1 MRVTKLIREY
11 VEKVVCE
18 KMPMPAEPTGMT
30 DLRKEWEALQDECAA
45 LCAERAVAFFTAHKG
60 ECAPYYCD
68 DDLNDTER
76 IANYL
81 HKEVCVRF
89 GSHTLTYAEK
99 VAHDKARA
107 EVGKARKEA
116 IENILVTL
124 ELGGSKADLDAM
136 LANL

>member
-11 VEKVVCE
+11 VENVVCE

-30 DLRKEWEALQDECAA
+30 ALREEWNVLIENLEQHAA
-45 LCAERAVAFFTAHKG
+45 TVAIQFFTAHKG

-76 IANYL
+76 IANYIRRKVNV
-81 HKEVCVRF
+81 HF
-89 GSHTLTYAEK
+89 GSSTLTYAEK
-99 VAHDKARA
+99 VAYDKART

>member
-30 DLRKEWEALQDECAA
+30 ALRKEWDTIIESLEQHAA
-45 LCAERAVAFFTAHKG
+45 TVAIQFFTAHKG

-68 DDLNDTER
+68 EDLNDTER

-81 HKEVCVRF
+81 RKKVSVNF
-89 GSHTLTYAEK
+89 GSHTLTYAER
-99 VAHDKARA
+99 VAYDKAKA
-107 EVGKARKEA
+107 EVSKARKEA

>member
-30 DLRKEWEALQDECAA
+30 DLRKEWEALRNECTAI
-45 LCAERAVAFFTAHKG
+45 CIERAVAFFTAHKG

-81 HKEVCVRF
+81 RKKVDVCF
-89 GSHTLTYAEK
+89 GSNTLTYAEK

-107 EVGKARKEA
+107 EVHKARQEA
-116 IENILVTL
+116 IDNILVTL
-124 ELGGSKADLDAM
+124 ELGGSKADLDEM

>member
-1 MRVTKLIREY
+1 
-11 VEKVVCE
+11 VV
-18 KMPMPAEPTGMT
+18 
-30 DLRKEWEALQDECAA
+30 
-45 LCAERAVAFFTAHKG
+45 FFTAHKG

-68 DDLNDTER
+68 EDLNDTER

-81 HKEVCVRF
+81 RKEACVRF
-89 GSHTLTYAEK
+89 GSHTLTYAER
-99 VAHDKARA
+99 VAYDKAKA

-136 LANL
+136 LAKL

>member
-30 DLRKEWEALQDECAA
+30 DLRKEWETTIESLEHYATT
-45 LCAERAVAFFTAHKG
+45 VAIQFFAAHKG

-68 DDLNDTER
+68 EDLNDTER

-81 HKEVCVRF
+81 RKNVNVSFR
-89 GSHTLTYAEK
+89 SHLLTYAER
-99 VAHDKARA
+99 VAYDKAKT